1 MATSDCAS
9 DLASSNAPVDE
20 NVQEDGQMHGAQI
33 EAPLGAFDGASRR
46 LRALFFGFAATVT
59 LGLALGSWYVGLR
72 IVAVN
77 QAVPSRASSPGREN
91 LGAGPAPAEPSA
103 GLYLELAGL
112 GPAQDAGFAK
122 LLEAQGLHVRQSG
135 DQNNARI
142 LIGPFPT
149 HVEMQQAQRTL
160 QSAGVLTS
168 ETAH

>member
-1 MATSDCAS
+1 VEEDA
-9 DLASSNAPVDE
+9 
-20 NVQEDGQMHGAQI
+20 QEEDAQTDDARI

-77 QAVPSRASSPGREN
+77 QAVPSHASSTAREN
-91 LGAGPAPAEPSA
+91 LAAVPAPAPSA

-112 GPAQDAGFAK
+112 GPAQDAGLVK
-122 LLEAQGLHVRQSG
+122 SLQAQGLHVRQSG
-135 DQNNARI
+135 DQNDARI

-149 HVEMQQAQRTL
+149 HDEMQQAQRTL

>member
-1 MATSDCAS
+1 M
-9 DLASSNAPVDE
+9 
-20 NVQEDGQMHGAQI
+20 
-33 EAPLGAFDGASRR
+33 
-46 LRALFFGFAATVT
+46 T

-77 QAVPSRASSPGREN
+77 QAVPATSSTGREN
-91 LGAGPAPAEPSA
+91 LAAVPAPTELPA

-112 GPAQDAGFAK
+112 GPAQDAGLVK
-122 LLEAQGLHVRQSG
+122 SLEAQGLHARQSG

-149 HVEMQQAQRTL
+149 HIEMQQTQRTL